1 MDDEVVS
8 VGQLSERADIVRQ
21 IDCCRC
27 GQSAARRHMGV
38 DVVRLDVNAVTV
50 GFIPQLYIERENA
63 NVISFD

>member
-8 VGQLSERADIVRQ
+8 VGQLGERADIVRQ

-50 GFIPQLYIERENA
+50 CFLSQLHIERENA